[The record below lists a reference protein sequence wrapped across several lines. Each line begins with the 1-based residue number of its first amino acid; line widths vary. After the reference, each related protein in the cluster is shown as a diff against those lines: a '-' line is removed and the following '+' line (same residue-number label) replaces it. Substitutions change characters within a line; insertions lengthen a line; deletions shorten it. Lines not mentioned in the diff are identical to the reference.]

1 MSGKSADGTPGRLE
15 AQRRLGTQG
24 RLLNLAMTGL
34 SSAAAAR
41 LGLQAIDQQCIGLL
55 HLAGPM
61 TVGQLARLAGLT
73 PSSITGVV
81 DRLERAGLA
90 RRESDPQDRRRV
102 LVMPLASTS
111 MFPFALSFRSG
122 VVAVSSGLARVPMA
136 SMTTSHSISN
146 SEPGIGRPLRRPDS
160 SGSPSSIR

>member
-24 RLLNLAMTGL
+24 RMLNLAMTGL

-55 HLAGPM
+55 HQAGGM
-61 TVGQLARLAGLT
+61 TVGRLAQLAGLT
-73 PSSITGVV
+73 ASSITGVV
-81 DRLERAGLA
+81 DRLEKAGLA

-102 LVMPLASTS
+102 LVVPLPSDEARAV
-111 MFPFALSFRSG
+111 FA
-122 VVAVSSGLARVPMA
+122 PMA
-136 SMTTSHSISN
+136 ERMAGLQAEYTLEQLDLIAGYMERAVAIMHEVTATMR
-146 SEPGIGRPLRRPDS
+146 EAAPDE
-160 SGSPSSIR
+160 

>member
-41 LGLQAIDQQCIGLL
+41 FGLQAIDQQCIGLL
-55 HLAGPM
+55 HQAGGM
-61 TVGQLARLAGLT
+61 TVGRLARLAGLT

-90 RRESDPQDRRRV
+90 RRESDPKDRRRV
-102 LVMPLASTS
+102 LVVPLPSAEVRAV
-111 MFPFALSFRSG
+111 FA
-122 VVAVSSGLARVPMA
+122 PMA
-136 SMTTSHSISN
+136 ERMTGLQADYTVEQLDLIAGYMERAVAIMHEATAAIR
-146 SEPGIGRPLRRPDS
+146 ETTPDE
-160 SGSPSSIR
+160 

>member
-1 MSGKSADGTPGRLE
+1 MSGKSADGTPARLE

-55 HLAGPM
+55 HQAGPM

-102 LVMPLASTS
+102 LVTPLASAEVRAV
-111 MFPFALSFRSG
+111 FA
-122 VVAVSSGLARVPMA
+122 PMA
-136 SMTTSHSISN
+136 ERMTELQGDYTVEQLDLIAGYMERAVAIMHEVSTEI
-146 SEPGIGRPLRRPDS
+146 RDTTPDE
-160 SGSPSSIR
+160 

>member
-1 MSGKSADGTPGRLE
+1 MSGKSADGTPGRLD

-41 LGLQAIDQQCIGLL
+41 LGLQAIDQQCVGLL
-55 HLAGPM
+55 HQAGPM
-61 TVGQLARLAGLT
+61 TVGRLARLAGLT

-102 LVMPLASTS
+102 LVMPLPSEEVRAV
-111 MFPFALSFRSG
+111 FA
-122 VVAVSSGLARVPMA
+122 PMA
-136 SMTTSHSISN
+136 ERMTGLQADYTVEQLDLIAGYMERAVAIMHEVSAEIR
-146 SEPGIGRPLRRPDS
+146 ETTPDE
-160 SGSPSSIR
+160 